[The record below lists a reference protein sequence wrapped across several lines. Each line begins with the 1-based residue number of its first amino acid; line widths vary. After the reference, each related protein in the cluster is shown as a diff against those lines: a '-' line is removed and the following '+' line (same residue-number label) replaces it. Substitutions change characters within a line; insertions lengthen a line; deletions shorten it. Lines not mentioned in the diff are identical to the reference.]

1 MEGRHELRQ
10 EKVVTQQKV
19 VLRPHAHL
27 FTRGILAILALTTP
41 VFAVLYWLTIPDGA
55 WPLVLGIHVLVVAAT
70 TLAVLAFFS
79 TTIQLGPDGV
89 RERGF
94 FGRTVVV
101 RPGTAG
107 TVLLVH
113 LYEGSTLDT
122 QPQLFVTGADGRV
135 LIRMRGQFWALED
148 MERVAEELDV
158 PVTRSVESMTLTE
171 LRRTSPELLYWFER
185 FPHVG
190 R

>member
-1 MEGRHELRQ
+1 MEKAVKQQR
-10 EKVVTQQKV
+10 TQ
-19 VLRPHAHL
+19 LRPHSHL
-27 FTRGILAILALTTP
+27 FTRGLVAILALTTP

-55 WPLVLGIHVLVVAAT
+55 WPLVLGLHLAVVIAT
-70 TLAVLAFFS
+70 VLAVLAFFS
-79 TTIQLGPDGV
+79 TTIQFIPDGV

-94 FGRTVVV
+94 FGRTIDV
-101 RPGTAG
+101 RHGMVGAA
-107 TVLLVH
+107 LLID
-113 LYEGSTLDT
+113 LYESSTLDT
-122 QPQLFVTGADGRV
+122 QPQFFITGKDGRV

-158 PVTRSVESMTLTE
+158 PITRRPESVTLTE

-185 FPHVG
+185 FPRFG